1 MRPSSLLVVISLF
14 VSWAFAAAFPYV
26 CSLLEWHPEVM
37 PPEVPFVAGLS
48 NANTDVRSSV
58 YYLIVV
64 LGSGLIS
71 ALLLEV
77 AKFITRERSASL
89 YVALTCQ
96 QALLVADVIRSHA
109 WDWWLYLLSIARISP
124 IDAQTWMEP
133 HPSLTG
139 RWPWPTGVL
148 AVALAAAAMLSDRR
162 ANRGSE
168 SSQEI

>member
-1 MRPSSLLVVISLF
+1 MRRSTVLVVISLSL
-14 VSWAFAAAFPYV
+14 SWAFAAAFPYV
-26 CSLLEWHPEVM
+26 CSLLDWHPEVM

-48 NANTDVRSSV
+48 DANTDVRSSV

-64 LGSGLIS
+64 FGCGLLS

-77 AKFITRERSASL
+77 AKFITRERSTSF

-96 QALLVADVIRSHA
+96 QALIVADVIRSHA
-109 WDWWLYLLSIARISP
+109 WDWWLFLLAVARISP

-148 AVALAAAAMLSDRR
+148 AAGLAATAMLSDRR
-162 ANRGSE
+162 ANRGIA
-168 SSQEI
+168 SSQGV